1 VLIFKG
7 SANLHRIVVL
17 NPKGGSGKTTLAFNL
32 AGYLAATGR
41 RVAVV
46 DMDQQGSS
54 TRWLHNRSS
63 ELPEIF
69 GISVRDLDDDTTK
82 NQCIVVPEDIDYA
95 VVDAPAGLSGDRLI
109 DYTCG
114 AHAILVPV
122 LPSDLDIHAASRLIS
137 DLLLK
142 AQVSRRNARLGVI
155 ANRVNERTI
164 AYQQLK
170 CFLGR
175 LSITVVGLIRDS
187 QNYARAAQCG
197 LCIHEMPPSRVGVDL
212 AQWAAVSQWLE
223 RRLAIPLTRRDLLRP
238 VDATTP
244 RRRRLSR
251 PAILIPAAAAVALFG
266 VSLWLWSGTHDP
278 HDTQTVDQGA
288 TIDIEPTALSEL
300 VIEEF
305 TERSLP
311 VSAALRLKERWQL
324 SGIAR
329 WDGSSELIL
338 RDRIENTFQRI
349 NDDVDLDGWVVRN
362 TGPDFAVFA
371 RNGEEVRLVLNEDIG
386 H

>member
-41 RVAVV
+41 RVAIV
-46 DMDQQGSS
+46 DMDRQGSS

-63 ELPEIF
+63 ELPKIF
-69 GISVRDLDDDTTK
+69 GISVRDSDHDATK

-95 VVDAPAGLSGDRLI
+95 VVDAPAGLPADRLI
-109 DYTCG
+109 DYSCG
-114 AHAILVPV
+114 AHAIIVPV
-122 LPSDLDIHAASRLIS
+122 LPSDFDIHAASRLIS

-164 AYQQLK
+164 AYQQLRR
-170 CFLGR
+170 FLDR

-197 LCIHEMPPSRVGVDL
+197 LCIHEMPPSRVGRDL
-212 AQWAAVSQWLE
+212 AQWEPVSRWLE
-223 RRLAIPLTRRDLLRP
+223 SRLAMPLTRRDLLRP
-238 VDATTP
+238 VDAATP
-244 RRRRLSR
+244 RRRRRSWT
-251 PAILIPAAAAVALFG
+251 AVLIPAAAAVAIFG
-266 VSLWLWSGTHDP
+266 VSLWLWTATRGP
-278 HDTQTVDQGA
+278 HDMQSIDQSA
-288 TIDIEPTALSEL
+288 MINIEPTALPEL
-300 VIEEF
+300 VIAELPEQ
-305 TERSLP
+305 SLP
-311 VSAALRLKERWQL
+311 VSAGSRLKKRWQL
-324 SGIAR
+324 SGIAHR
-329 WDGSSELIL
+329 DGSSVLIL
-338 RDRIENTFQRI
+338 RDRIEHTSRRI
-349 NDDVDLDGWVVRN
+349 NDDVDLDGWIVRD
-362 TGPDFAVFA
+362 TGLDYALFA